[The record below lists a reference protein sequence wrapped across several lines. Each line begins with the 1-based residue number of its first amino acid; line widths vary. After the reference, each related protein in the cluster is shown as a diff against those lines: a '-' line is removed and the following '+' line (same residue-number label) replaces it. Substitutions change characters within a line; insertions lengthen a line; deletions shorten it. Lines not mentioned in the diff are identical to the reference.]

1 MLPFVRVAMV
11 VASIH
16 RNRTMTKLGLVL
28 VGEQSGKKAAVSE
41 AADYRDA
48 SGAGK
53 KKRDSVAAL
62 SPGPLKLKGEV
73 LGVHSATRL
82 APCSLDHLAPLL
94 GWVAG

>member
-16 RNRTMTKLGLVL
+16 RNRTMTKPGLVL

-53 KKRDSVAAL
+53 KKQ
-62 SPGPLKLKGEV
+62 GTV
-73 LGVHSATRL
+73 LQL
-82 APCSLDHLAPLL
+82 
-94 GWVAG
+94 

>member
-1 MLPFVRVAMV
+1 MV

-16 RNRTMTKLGLVL
+16 RNRTMTKPGLVL

-53 KKRDSVAAL
+53 KKQ
-62 SPGPLKLKGEV
+62 GTV
-73 LGVHSATRL
+73 LQL
-82 APCSLDHLAPLL
+82 
-94 GWVAG
+94 